1 MSAVLAA
8 AGAGM
13 ATDRRGTSNQ
23 GGKTQLHP
31 FSLLPDIVLD
41 AYSNTINH
49 KNKFYQR
56 PRNEFH
62 MNRMA

>member
-1 MSAVLAA
+1 VSAVLAA

-41 AYSNTINH
+41 AL
-49 KNKFYQR
+49 KL
-56 PRNEFH
+56 P
-62 MNRMA
+62 